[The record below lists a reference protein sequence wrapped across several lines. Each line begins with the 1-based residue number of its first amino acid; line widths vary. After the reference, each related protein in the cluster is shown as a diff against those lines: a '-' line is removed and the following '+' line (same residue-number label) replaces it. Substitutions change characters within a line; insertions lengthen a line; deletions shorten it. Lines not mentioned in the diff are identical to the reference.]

1 MKQLLDVLLTD
12 LEPDPEQPRKD
23 FEPEALNELAL
34 SIQAVGV
41 IQAITIR
48 NNPHGSTKYMIIAGE
63 RRWRAS
69 KIAGKE
75 TIPAVLLS
83 KVDPNVVYQQ
93 QLTENLHREGLNP
106 VEKAEFIERRLGELR
121 SLGVGSPIEEIS
133 KELGVSPSWVSK
145 NTAVLRFAADLREV
159 VRDGRLREYAVLKKL
174 DKLPSEKRQ
183 SALDLIKNGQF
194 NAKTFFARKRYDKP
208 QVDAKDD
215 MVNGSEENGTEK
227 PVKNKAFV
235 AKLSLKRDAFVKLVQ
250 ATDYGNIASSVNP
263 LWTEMSDDELHSLSK
278 SFVDWIEKS

>member
-48 NNPHGSTKYMIIAGE
+48 HNPYGTTKYMIIAGE

-69 KIAGKE
+69 KIAGKD
-75 TIPAVLLS
+75 TIPAVLLN
-83 KVDPNVVYQQ
+83 KVEPNVVYQQ

-106 VEKAEFIERRLGELR
+106 VEKAEFIERRLAELR
-121 SLGVGSPIEEIS
+121 SSGVASPVEEIS
-133 KELGVSPSWVSK
+133 KELGVSASWVSK

-174 DKLPSEKRQ
+174 DKLPAEKRQ
-183 SALDLIKNGQF
+183 SALDLIKSGQF
-194 NAKTFFARKRYDKP
+194 NAKAFFARKRYDKP
-208 QVDAKDD
+208 QEAAADETDSGNDGVSD
-215 MVNGSEENGTEK
+215 EK
-227 PVKNKAFV
+227 SVKNKVFA
-235 AKLSLKRDAFVKLVQ
+235 AKFSLRRDTFVKLVQ
-250 ATDYGNIASSVNP
+250 ATDYGSIASSVNP
-263 LWTEMSDDELHSLSK
+263 SWHEMSDDELQSLAK
-278 SFVDWIEKS
+278 GFVDWLEKS